1 MGAERTRSSGGGLL
15 NEKTIEEEDHEPQH
29 PQASARRRRRARDM
43 PGLRRRR
50 DPGPARQRRQG
61 AAKLV
66 DEPPHLRCATLL
78 AARQGQQGQRQEPEA
93 RLCARDRGNGS
104 QRKSAIDTAGRGRFS
119 LHRRSM
125 GRGLQDRRALGRHGP
140 HRLAHGSR
148 TGEAAAV
155 EPRRRVIG
163 ESGHLHRQL
172 SRPRDRDRQGQR
184 QGGLGNQPPRPA
196 GRADHRR
203 AARGKG
209 QDHRGRGWRRSRRA
223 RLDRGARRRQRQDHL
238 AQIRH
243 TGAGRAWQRDLE
255 GQEQRLADRR
265 RRHVDHGLL

>member
-1 MGAERTRSSGGGLL
+1 
-15 NEKTIEEEDHEPQH
+15 
-29 PQASARRRRRARDM
+29 M
-43 PGLRRRR
+43 PSPRRRR
-50 DPGPARQRRQG
+50 DPGSARQRRQG

-66 DEPPHLRCATLL
+66 DEPPHLRRAALF

-163 ESGHLHRQL
+163 QSGHLHRQL
-172 SRPRDRDRQGQR
+172 PRPRDRHQQGQR

-196 GRADHRR
+196 GRANHRR

-209 QDHRGRGWRRSRRA
+209 QDHRGRGRRRSRRA
-223 RLDRGARRRQRQDHL
+223 RLDRCARRRQRQDHL

-243 TGAGRAWQRDLE
+243 TGAGRAR
-255 GQEQRLADRR
+255 
-265 RRHVDHGLL
+265 